1 MIRLLLLPCLLLV
14 GAQSASA
21 QTASTGLGGPARSQ
35 LFAFGARPAPVTT
48 RDTVAKAI
56 PPTQWKSGMLIGG
69 GLGALMLGYAGNAL
83 CNDGDGGSDD
93 SCFGS
98 TVGSALLGAAVGG
111 TVGALIGGMVPMHQA
126 TDRREPG
133 P

>member
-1 MIRLLLLPCLLLV
+1 MIRLLLLPCLLLA

-21 QTASTGLGGPARSQ
+21 QTASTGLRGPAPSQ
-35 LFAFGARPAPVTT
+35 LFAFGARPAPVAT
-48 RDTVAKAI
+48 RDTVAKTI

-83 CNDGDGGSDD
+83 CNDGDGGSDG
-93 SCFGS
+93 SCFGP

-111 TVGALIGGMVPMHQA
+111 TVGALIGGMVPE
-126 TDRREPG
+126 R
-133 P
+133 